1 MENNKKSNGVGCLGV
16 VLIVFVILKLCGL
29 IQWSWFWV
37 LSPLWIPILIVVVIV
52 AIVTYNA

>member
-16 VLIVFVILKLCGL
+16 VLIVFVVLKLCGL
-29 IQWSWFWV
+29 IQLSWFWV
-37 LSPLWIPILIVVVIV
+37 LSPLWINILIAVIV

>member
-37 LSPLWIPILIVVVIV
+37 LSPLWITILIAVVIV